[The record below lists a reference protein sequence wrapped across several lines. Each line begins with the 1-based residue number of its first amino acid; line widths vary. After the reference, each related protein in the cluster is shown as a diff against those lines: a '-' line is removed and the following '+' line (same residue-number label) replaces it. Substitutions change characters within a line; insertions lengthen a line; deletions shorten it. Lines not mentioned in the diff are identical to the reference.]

1 MKHNTTNPVI
11 IAAEQNAIQHLA
23 SFEGENTKA
32 AYEKGTFAKKAAME
46 GGPMLADFRKV
57 PGAKVYTLKLVN
69 ANATDTHTALI
80 CPGIRGVSTQGSI
93 KTGAMSSVEA
103 SATTNLSGS
112 TTSPGSIEDFLL
124 WIQENPA
131 ELLGLQIK
139 STNPDQSGVQVKVQQ
154 FSPFTQLSDD
164 TYNLDSDES
173 NMSQN
178 DKISVLDLRG
188 QGVQFDKQTKIFLP
202 IVEDNTATVKL
213 YFGKILNIPG
223 NFNELL
229 R

>member
-1 MKHNTTNPVI
+1 MKHNTTNPAI
-11 IAAEQNAIQHLA
+11 IAAEKNAIEHLA
-23 SFEGENTKA
+23 SFEGSKA
-32 AYEKGTFAKKAAME
+32 GYEKGTFARRAGME
-46 GGPMLADFRKV
+46 GGPMLADFRKEPDAV
-57 PGAKVYTLKLVN
+57 VYTLKLVN
-69 ANATDTHTALI
+69 ANATDTHTALV

-93 KTGAMSSVEA
+93 KTGAMSSVE
-103 SATTNLSGS
+103 SALTANLSGS

-139 STNPDQSGVQVKVQQ
+139 STNPDQSGVQVKVEQ
-154 FSPFTQLSDD
+154 FSPFTQLANR
-164 TYNLDSDES
+164 TFNLDSDES

-202 IVEDNTATVKL
+202 VVGDNTAIIKL

-223 NFNELL
+223 NFNALL
-229 R
+229 K